1 MRYTPEFFGITR
13 VGDFF
18 DAMAGHNEAEN
29 ERFKSLAEL
38 VRTSTAKL
46 WNIQVP
52 REDKLTEEE
61 LWPFPW
67 DKKVPV
73 VKIDDEKKKEIE
85 DLHEKILMKDSSDG
99 NSDIKS

>member
-1 MRYTPEFFGITR
+1 M
-13 VGDFF
+13 GDFL

-46 WNIQVP
+46 WNIQVACG
-52 REDKLTEEE
+52 EKLTEEE

-67 DKKVPV
+67 DEKVPV
-73 VKIDDEKKKEIE
+73 VKISNEQRKEVE
-85 DLHEKILMKDSSDG
+85 DLHEKILMKDTPDG